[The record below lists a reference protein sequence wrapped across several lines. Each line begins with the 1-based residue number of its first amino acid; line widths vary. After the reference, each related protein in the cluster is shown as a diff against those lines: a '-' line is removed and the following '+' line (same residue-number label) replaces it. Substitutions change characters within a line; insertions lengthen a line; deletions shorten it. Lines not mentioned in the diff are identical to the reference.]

1 MGSDKFC
8 LEWNDFETNISSAFR
23 ELREDKD
30 FFDVTPVC
38 DDEQIQAHKVILSA
52 CSSFF
57 RNVLR
62 LNPHQ
67 HPLLYMKGV
76 KFSDL
81 QAVLTFM
88 YHGEVNVAQEELNSF
103 LSVAEDLQ
111 VKGLTQTQSFPQ
123 STSSPVDKTPRT
135 TREKDPSLPLKQ
147 FQAPVHIVDNDI
159 QEMVSIKSEPRE
171 PPTRPNRNI
180 PEAPLKVGEGGEQK
194 VWKSS
199 ILSFLILPIYIK

>member
-1 MGSDKFC
+1 
-8 LEWNDFETNISSAFR
+8 
-23 ELREDKD
+23 
-30 FFDVTPVC
+30 
-38 DDEQIQAHKVILSA
+38 
-52 CSSFF
+52 
-57 RNVLR
+57 
-62 LNPHQ
+62 
-67 HPLLYMKGV
+67 MKGV

-103 LSVAEDLQ
+103 LAVAEDLQ

-171 PPTRPNRNI
+171 PPTLPNRNI
-180 PEAPLKVGEGGEQK
+180 PEAPLPVALDTTDDQGYEDYTEYQEQMYTEMDTTMNYSMVVETTGK
-194 VWKSS
+194 GNTLGQISS
-199 ILSFLILPIYIK
+199 PHRTCLCVSTYVREKLQQRLLRN